1 MQHTRRRPVFGLLGI
16 LLVLVLGAAAAG
28 SPTRVASGLP
38 TNIHPAVLQQTQA
51 HPSAALRVIVAKM
64 AGATGVEEAAT
75 AIGARVTA
83 RWPMINAFAAQL
95 PADSLGALARTPGV
109 RVVLNDH
116 PVASAKVGKGS
127 GHTDPALP
135 YVMAVKAHT
144 MWNEGFTGTG
154 VTVAVV
160 DTGIYSDPADPTDPT
175 DFGNRVLANVAVNEA
190 ATTSTDEYGHGTH
203 VAAIV
208 GGSGLNSGGAYKGIA
223 PGVNLVNIKIDD
235 GTGSASERDL
245 LTGLQWVYDHRAE
258 YNIRVVNISST
269 VTTVVSY
276 QESPTAAA
284 VEQLWLNGVVVVV
297 AAGNQGSG
305 PCAVCRPPANDPF
318 VIAVGAVDDNGTSVL
333 NDDFMKDWSSRG
345 TTQDGFAKPDLVAPG
360 AQIISYMP
368 VGALRET
375 TPDNI
380 VDTHYFRMGGT
391 SMSAP
396 VVSGVVA
403 LLLQARPDLT
413 PDQVKWLLQTTARGY
428 RDRPVGTPGI
438 VNAMGAAEFK
448 KPVGSANQGV
458 APSPLLD
465 PAGGTIDYSNV
476 LWGNVLWG
484 NVLWGN
490 SPDY

>member
-1 MQHTRRRPVFGLLGI
+1 MQHTRRGSVFGLLAS
-16 LLVLVLGAAAAG
+16 LLVMVLGLGAAGPATG
-28 SPTRVASGLP
+28 FGSGLP
-38 TNIHPAVLQQTQA
+38 AHVHPGVLQQTLG
-51 HPSAALRVIVAKM
+51 HPGATLRVIVMKA
-64 AGATGVEEAAT
+64 AGAEGVEAA
-75 AIGARVTA
+75 AIAAGGRVTGS
-83 RWPMINAFAAQL
+83 WPMINAFGVELEASGLAAL
-95 PADSLGALARTPGV
+95 SRIPGV
-109 RVVLNDH
+109 RAVLADH
-116 PVASAKVGKGS
+116 PVSSTKVGKGQ
-127 GHTDPALP
+127 GHSEPALP
-135 YVMAVKAHT
+135 YVMAVKAHN
-144 MWNEGFTGTG
+144 MWNEGFTGAG

-160 DTGIYSDPADPTDPT
+160 DTGIYSDPASPT

-208 GGSGLNSGGAYKGIA
+208 GGNGLHSGGAYSGIA
-223 PGVNLVNIKIDD
+223 PGVNLVNVKIDD

-269 VTTVVSY
+269 VTTAVSY
-276 QESPTAAA
+276 LESPTAAA
-284 VEQLWLNGVVVVV
+284 VEQLWMNGVVVVV
-297 AAGNQGSG
+297 AAGNQGSD

-333 NDDFMKDWSSRG
+333 SDDFMKEWSSRG

-368 VGALRET
+368 VGALRQAA
-375 TPDNI
+375 PGNI

-413 PDQVKWLLQTTARGY
+413 PNQVKWLLQTTARGY
-428 RDRPVGTPGI
+428 RDRPPETPGI
-438 VNAMGAAEFK
+438 VNAMSAAEYK
-448 KPVGSANQGV
+448 QPVGSANQGI
-458 APSPLLD
+458 APSTLLD
-465 PAGGTIDYSNV
+465 PSDGTIDYSNV